1 MHRAP
6 LAGGVSRRVAV
17 LALGVL
23 VACVGDPPTLP
34 ECDLEGT
41 FGVVEPLSELA
52 IAGSS
57 ERDLV
62 LSPGD
67 ENLAFF
73 SSVRDGATAPYTA
86 RRANRARLFDAPTR
100 FDAAERPL
108 FMRDGSRFTG
118 LGGLAHDGVAAQ
130 PSCPSLD
137 ETAGR
142 LWYTDGATGK
152 TYAHDLA
159 ALSAPGVHH
168 PELDGYACLVV
179 ADDGREAFVRKGSA
193 VHRTTRRAG
202 DGWNVP
208 TPVAELSIEGVRT
221 EPSYVS
227 KNHCDLYLT
236 STRDGAERV
245 YWTHRTP
252 RP

>member
-1 MHRAP
+1 M
-6 LAGGVSRRVAV
+6 SRRVAV
-17 LALGVL
+17 AAFIVL
-23 VACVGDPPTLP
+23 VACVGDAPTLP
-34 ECDLEGT
+34 ECDPGGA
-41 FGVVEPLSELA
+41 FGAVEPLSELA
-52 IAGSS
+52 RTGSS

-62 LSPGD
+62 LSPVD
-67 ENLAFF
+67 ENLAYFT
-73 SSVRDGATAPYTA
+73 STRDGATAPYTA

-100 FDAAERPL
+100 FDATGQPL
-108 FMRDGSRFTG
+108 FMRDGSAFTG
-118 LGGLAHDGVAAQ
+118 LTGLTHDGIAAQ

-142 LWYTDGATGK
+142 LWYTELATQK
-152 TYAHDLA
+152 TYAHDLS
-159 ALSAPGVHH
+159 ALKTPGVHH

-179 ADDGREAFVRKGSA
+179 ADDGREAFVRKGSV
-193 VHRTTRRAG
+193 VHHTTRAEG
-202 DGWNVP
+202 DRWNTP
-208 TPVAELSIEGVRT
+208 TPVLELSIEGVRN